1 MAKLGQT
8 KEAIRDTASTIM
20 QSLSELD
27 NITLNYKEKRE
38 LQKSLQRL
46 VKKNGL
52 HVQNILSDKEE
63 VEQFI
68 VNVFDGDVKDYS
80 DGVQVTIKF
89 LREQRNDSGLDT
101 QPRSYQREKVAS
113 DEWKCEIIKTILIE
127 KTYPIPAIHIRI
139 VRNESGDVCGYEV
152 ADGQQRVT
160 AVFDYMDNK
169 FSLPNGE
176 AGKSFGRYSGMNWTK
191 LLLMYPEACD
201 EIKNYGLA
209 TTFYDVYTDED
220 ISTLFIKILN
230 NTTALN
236 VQEKNNATRSRLADF
251 VRYTSRNGNGEWKDE
266 ESIET
271 FHELFHR
278 DELNKG
284 TPKAELVWKYF
295 NNLGVGRMEG
305 DQWLAMLVYMVVND
319 NWKKGVTPM
328 LVSKFYEETSV
339 ESGHNIGWN
348 FKKKLSTNAMPK
360 IEKEIT
366 NLLDI
371 GLKFSKYVLKWKTT
385 KINSKG
391 KEERKVSFAKAYL
404 KPNFMLFVI
413 LFAKDYKEAMKSGAV
428 DWDLYFEKITG
439 VYDKWNDAS
448 VYETDVNGDA
458 RYQSNGTTMLGAFK
472 ALWGAFNANVIKTA
486 SSIVLFEIALD
497 PEWGFVEIDRSDFTK
512 KQIEQR
518 WEENGGVDDYT
529 DKPIPLEDAV
539 GDHDIPRAW
548 GKDMGGLTIYS
559 NLKITTAYHNG
570 QKLTMTGEAYM
581 AKLRDPKMAA

>member
-1 MAKLGQT
+1 
-8 KEAIRDTASTIM
+8 M

-38 LQKSLQRL
+38 LQKKLQRL

-52 HVQNILSDKEE
+52 RVQNILSDKEE

-80 DGVQVTIKF
+80 DGVKVTIKF

-113 DEWKCEIIKTILIE
+113 DEWKCEIIKTILID

-160 AVFDYMDNK
+160 AVFDFMDNK

-176 AGKSFGRYSGMNWTK
+176 AGKSFKRYSGMNWTK

-278 DELNKG
+278 DDLNKG
-284 TPKAELVWKYF
+284 TPKAETVWKYF
-295 NNLGVGRMEG
+295 NNLGIGRMEG
-305 DQWLAMLVYMVVND
+305 DQWLAMLVYMAVND

-339 ESGHNIGWN
+339 ETGHEIGWN
-348 FKKKLSTNAMPK
+348 FKKKLSTNSMPK
-360 IEKEIT
+360 IEKDI
-366 NLLDI
+366 NSLLDI
-371 GLKFSKYVLKWKTT
+371 GLKFSKWVLNNKTT
-385 KINSKG
+385 RINEKG
-391 KEERKVSFAKAYL
+391 ITVKQNPKSYL
-404 KPNFMLFVI
+404 KPNFMLFTI
-413 LFAKDYKEAMKSGAV
+413 LFASDYKEAMKSGAV
-428 DWDLYFEKITG
+428 DWDLYFEKITD
-439 VYDKWNDAS
+439 VYDKWNTNA
-448 VYETDVNGDA
+448 VYETDINGNA

-472 ALWGAFNANVIKTA
+472 ALWGSFNSNVIKTA
-486 SSIVLFEIALD
+486 SSIVLSEIALD
-497 PEWGFVEIDRSDFTK
+497 PDWGFVEIDRSNFTN
-512 KQIEQR
+512 KQKEQR

-529 DKPIPLEDAV
+529 GKPISIEDAV

-548 GKDMGGLTIYS
+548 GITKGGSTVYS
-559 NLKITTAYHNG
+559 NLKITTAYHNS
-570 QKLTMTGEAYM
+570 QKLTMSGEAYM
-581 AKLRDPKMAA
+581 AKLDEDNKAA